1 MYLHIGD
8 ARIVFSR
15 EVIGIFKYDQYDN
28 MINREFLESL
38 PEGKINIIAKAEKP
52 KSFVVTDNK
61 VFLSPISPLTLGR
74 RQKNNR

>member
-15 EVIGIFKYDQYDN
+15 EVIGIFQYDQYDN

-38 PEGKINIIAKAEKP
+38 PEGAMKVIAKAEKP
-52 KSFVVTDNK
+52 KSFVVTDNT

-74 RQKNNR
+74 RQKKTR